1 MGYLNSDSITVDAIL
16 TKHGRYK
23 LSLGGGLDIQY
34 FALSD
39 DGMDYSLWN
48 EKHPSGSDS
57 YGEALTSLPQIE
69 AVPDD
74 VSLMQYKLYH
84 GDRDKQHW
92 PVITKVSDHVF
103 NNTVDYI
110 DIIPETEQFGTES
123 YMWQFSNS
131 NIIRFD
137 TPNVDQGHVIGAT
150 DSRFPVRTNIPL
162 ALEFRGV
169 PMMRLYAK
177 SLDTLGITNVNII
190 GQSSGA
196 RTSITL
202 TVKNTL

>member
-1 MGYLNSDSITVDAIL
+1 MGYLNNDSITVDAIL

-48 EKHPSGSDS
+48 ANHPSGSDS
-57 YGEALTSLPQIE
+57 YGEALTALPMIE

-84 GDRDKQHW
+84 GNRDDQHW
-92 PVITKVSDHVF
+92 PVITNVSDHTF
-103 NNTVDYI
+103 NNTVDFLKI
-110 DIIPETEQFGTES
+110 EPLTEQHDDELFI
-123 YMWQFSNS
+123 WQFSNS

-137 TPNVDQGHVIGAT
+137 TPTVDRGMVIGAT
-150 DSRFPVRTNIPL
+150 DERFPVRANIPL

-169 PMMRLYAK
+169 KMMKLYAK
-177 SLDTLGITNVNII
+177 SIDTLGSTNVNII
-190 GQSSGA
+190 GASSGA
-196 RTSITL
+196 RTSIAL
-202 TVKNTL
+202 HVKPR